1 MQSPPPGSTDFIFH
15 SLYVLTRNPNKQLQK
30 AARFLTVL
38 AYSINK
44 CVADTVRAL
53 IGCRTTFYNEAARG
67 DIYFTQSVVRARVS
81 EAPVDLL
88 GRERRATA

>member
-1 MQSPPPGSTDFIFH
+1 MSHTRVPASTRRSIFEI
-15 SLYVLTRNPNKQLQK
+15 SKKKNSRGLDANTSGD
-30 AARFLTVL
+30 
-38 AYSINK
+38 SIDK

-53 IGCRTTFYNEAARG
+53 IGCRITFYNEAARG

>member
-1 MQSPPPGSTDFIFH
+1 MPWKGNPLSNERRHYTTTVRVRGDF
-15 SLYVLTRNPNKQLQK
+15 SN
-30 AARFLTVL
+30 
-38 AYSINK
+38 SIDK

>member
-1 MQSPPPGSTDFIFH
+1 MSLFLAPLLAAVPP
-15 SLYVLTRNPNKQLQK
+15 LR
-30 AARFLTVL
+30 
-38 AYSINK
+38 
-44 CVADTVRAL
+44 
-53 IGCRTTFYNEAARG
+53 EAARG

>member
-1 MQSPPPGSTDFIFH
+1 MVRIQSLRVHEFTVC
-15 SLYVLTRNPNKQLQK
+15 LVLVRLV
-30 AARFLTVL
+30 RVLLTVRGDFSN
-38 AYSINK
+38 SIDK

>member
-1 MQSPPPGSTDFIFH
+1 MRT
-15 SLYVLTRNPNKQLQK
+15 
-30 AARFLTVL
+30 
-38 AYSINK
+38 
-44 CVADTVRAL
+44 VADTVRAL

-81 EAPVDLL
+81 EEPVYLL

>member
-1 MQSPPPGSTDFIFH
+1 MKMLNMPNPTVQARVRGDF
-15 SLYVLTRNPNKQLQK
+15 SN
-30 AARFLTVL
+30 
-38 AYSINK
+38 SIDK

>member
-1 MQSPPPGSTDFIFH
+1 MVVSKDGCKDVAKTLGQKSPLLVRGDF
-15 SLYVLTRNPNKQLQK
+15 SN
-30 AARFLTVL
+30 
-38 AYSINK
+38 SIDK

>member
-1 MQSPPPGSTDFIFH
+1 MQSSDDVHVLQSTYEAIFLIQH
-15 SLYVLTRNPNKQLQK
+15 I
-30 AARFLTVL
+30 
-38 AYSINK
+38 SIDK